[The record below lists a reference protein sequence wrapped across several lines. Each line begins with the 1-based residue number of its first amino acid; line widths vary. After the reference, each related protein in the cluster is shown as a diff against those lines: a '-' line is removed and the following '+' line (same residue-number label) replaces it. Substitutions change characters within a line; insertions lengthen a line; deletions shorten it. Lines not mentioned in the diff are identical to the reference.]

1 MPKSSTWLIGNSS
14 RAMVNAKQ
22 RLSACAT
29 PLPTVPEEVRDACRK
44 LRSFIV
50 LRGARFG
57 LNLSVILTRTAG
69 VSSVVELP
77 RFYDSGPCKGRNPS

>member
-1 MPKSSTWLIGNSS
+1 
-14 RAMVNAKQ
+14 MVNAKQ

-44 LRSFIV
+44 FRSFIGYAAPV
-50 LRGARFG
+50 SAFY
-57 LNLSVILTRTAG
+57 LSVILTRTAE

-77 RFYDSGPCKGRNPS
+77 RFCERGADKPKSLIIVKR